1 MKNAGELQEL
11 LQEVRGEMVG
21 QKYRHFKGGIYEV
34 TGIAINEYGTIGV
47 IYRNVAENPEFLW
60 TRTLK
65 NFVEQLDMKEYPTAE
80 QIMRFQ
86 RIEE

>member
-21 QKYRHFKGGIYEV
+21 RKYRHFKGGVYEV
-34 TGIAINEYGTIGV
+34 TGIAINE
-47 IYRNVAENPEFLW
+47 LW

>member
-1 MKNAGELQEL
+1 MGEKRKEIKD
-11 LQEVRGEMVG
+11 EKR
-21 QKYRHFKGGIYEV
+21 RRI